1 MEFEHEATGLLLGQR
16 NVDPLLKSDR
26 VNDGGQSQHKN
37 TANGPFHRGTKHT
50 VS

>member
-1 MEFEHEATGLLLGQR
+1 MEFEHEATGMLLRQG

-37 TANGPFHRGTKHT
+37 TAAGLFHGGTKPT

>member
-1 MEFEHEATGLLLGQR
+1 MEFEHEAPGMFLRQR

-37 TANGPFHRGTKHT
+37 TATGPFHSRIKLT